1 MKNVSKNKKAFARR
15 EGAAHTANRVYAACA
30 QRIAALM
37 ICLTFVLSNFTTAFA
52 AEMPS
57 RNRTVRAGIFS
68 FDGYH
73 MKDKEGRLMG
83 YGIEFL
89 NLVSEYS
96 RLNFQYIG
104 YDRAWGEMLDML
116 KNGEIDVV
124 TSARRT
130 PDREEHFLFSLP
142 IGRNNTVLS
151 IRINNT
157 QLHREDY
164 KTYNGMT
171 VGQLMGSS
179 QNQSLAEFAEE
190 KGFSYHVKEYGDSA
204 MLETALQNGEVD
216 AILSSDLRKAEN
228 EKTLDIIES
237 ADFYAIVRKNDI
249 QLLNEIN
256 YAIEQMDINEGD
268 WKNELFYRYYG
279 PVYSAALSF
288 TERETEYIRQVISG
302 EKTIT
307 VTALGD
313 RAPYSYTED
322 GKIKGILPD
331 YFAAVMEL
339 AGLPYEVV
347 VPKDKNDYHALAD
360 TNGVNVII
368 DKISSDDIFENAV
381 YRGFNTNSY
390 MTVGM
395 AKVTRQDFNG
405 KIKKVAVSESQGRD
419 TIERELLEG
428 YEVKD
433 YPTGEDAMRAVLN
446 READVAYVYTYTA
459 QLFVNYDSTN
469 SLYYSMLNGM
479 RTQFHMYVSENTDHE
494 LTTILNKCIKQIS
507 EDSLNQLVSKYTS
520 YSIGSMS
527 ILQYM
532 RANPGMMLLAF
543 FVSASVVC
551 VILVLCLR
559 MRWNKK
565 LLLTTERSNKEMG
578 EQLAIVEALSRDYTN
593 VYAINE
599 KRSSA
604 RIIKLEGYVTE
615 GLKKS
620 STEEHSYAPILENYI
635 RSRVHPDDQQEL
647 SQALSLENI
656 KEKLA
661 ENDEYQGSYRIL
673 VNGETHHFQYTYLKI
688 EKAAKEDKTAVLA
701 NIEQIVK
708 PEDDD
713 CEYGDFILAGFRN
726 IDEVIRKEQEQKDVL
741 AEALAQ
747 AQYANNAKTTFLN
760 SMSHDIRTPMN
771 AIIGFTS
778 LAVTHIDNKEQIRD
792 YLSKIMTSG
801 NHLLSLIN
809 DVLDMSRIE
818 SGKVKIEEK
827 ETSLPEI
834 MHDLKTIVQADVKS
848 KQLEFYIDTLDV
860 TNETI
865 ICDKL
870 RLNQV
875 LLNILSNAMKYT
887 KPGGMVSVRV
897 IQTAEASEGYADYE
911 FKVKD
916 TGIGMSK
923 EFLKHVFEPFEREQ
937 TSTVSGIQGTG
948 LGLAITKNIVDMMG
962 GTITV
967 ESEEGK
973 GSEFTVNFRFR
984 IANDPLETPRLEQ
997 LADLRALVVDDDVN
1011 TCVSVS
1017 KMLSAIGM
1025 HPDWTTLGN
1034 EAVIRT
1040 EFALEQNEPY
1050 SAYIIDWL
1058 MPDMNGIELV
1068 RRIRR
1073 VIGDMTPIIILTAY
1087 DWSDIEEEAR
1097 EAGVTAFCSKPIFLS
1112 ELRSVLAAPYM
1123 NKESAEK
1130 TPYTSEQQ
1138 RFDGTRLLLVEDNM
1152 LNQEIAQTILEG
1164 AGFIIDTA
1172 DDGSVAVEM
1181 MKEKPAD
1188 TYKLILM
1195 DVQMP
1200 IMNGYQATRAIRAL
1214 EDPKKSAIPIVAM
1227 TANAFDEDRKEA
1239 IESGMNGYVPKPINI
1254 EQLMS
1259 TLEGIINEQTD
1270 R

>member
-1 MKNVSKNKKAFARR
+1 MRSISYNKLK
-15 EGAAHTANRVYAACA
+15 
-30 QRIAALM
+30 RIAAFM
-37 ICLTFVLSNFTTAFA
+37 VCLILVLSNFITAFA
-52 AEMPS
+52 DGAPS
-57 RNRTVRAGIFS
+57 NNRTVKAGIFS

-73 MKDKEGRLMG
+73 MKDEDGRLTG

-89 NLVSEYS
+89 NLVSEHS
-96 RLNFQYIG
+96 RLNFQYTG

-116 KNGEIDVV
+116 ENGEIDVV

-130 PDREEHFLFSLP
+130 PDREERFAFSLP

-151 IRINNT
+151 IRVDNM
-157 QLHREDY
+157 QLHRGDY
-164 KTYNGMT
+164 KTYNGIT
-171 VGQLMGSS
+171 VGQLEGSS

-190 KGFSYHVKEYGDSA
+190 NGFSYQVKLYGDSDA
-204 MLETALQNGEVD
+204 LAAALQNGDVD
-216 AILSSDLRKAEN
+216 AILSSDLRKSEN
-228 EKTLDIIES
+228 EKTLDIIEE
-237 ADFYAIVRKNDI
+237 DYFYAIVRKDDTDLI
-249 QLLNEIN
+249 NEIN

-268 WKNELFYRYYG
+268 WKNVLFYKYYG
-279 PVYSAALSF
+279 PVYSSALSF
-288 TERETEYIRQVISG
+288 TEREAEYIRQVREG

-307 VTALGD
+307 VTALGN
-313 RAPYSYTED
+313 RAPYSYAED
-322 GKIKGILPD
+322 GELKGILPD

-339 AGLPYEVV
+339 AGLPYKVV
-347 VPKDKNDYHALAD
+347 VPKDKDDYYALAD
-360 TNGVNVII
+360 TNGVNVVI
-368 DKISSDDIFENAV
+368 DRISFDDTIEDAV
-381 YRGFNTNSY
+381 YRGFNTDSY
-390 MTVGM
+390 VTVGM
-395 AKVTRQDFNG
+395 ARVIRQDFSG
-405 KIKKVAVSESQGRD
+405 DVKVVAVSDSQGKD
-419 TIERELLEG
+419 IIEPEFLEG
-428 YEVKD
+428 YTVQN
-433 YPTGEDAMRAVLN
+433 YPTGEEAMQAVLN
-446 READVAYVYTYTA
+446 RKADVAYVYTYTA
-459 QLFVNYDSTN
+459 QLFVNHDPTD
-469 SLYYSMLNGM
+469 SLYYSMMNGM
-479 RTQFHMYVSENTDHE
+479 RTTFRMYVSEKTDHE
-494 LTTILNKCIKQIS
+494 LITILNKCISQVS
-507 EDSLNQLVSKYTS
+507 GDTLNQLASKYTS
-520 YSIGSMS
+520 YTISEMS
-527 ILQYM
+527 LLQYM
-532 RANPGMMLLAF
+532 RANPIMVLVDVLVFAL
-543 FVSASVVC
+543 VVC
-551 VILVLCLR
+551 VIIALYLR
-559 MRWNKK
+559 GRWNKK
-565 LLLTTERSNKEMG
+565 LLRATEQSNIKMG

-599 KRSSA
+599 ERSTA

-615 GLKKS
+615 GLKKG
-620 STEEHSYAPILENYI
+620 STEEHNYAPILEQYI
-635 RSRVHPDDQQEL
+635 RSRVHPEDQQDL
-647 SQALSLENI
+647 SLALSLDMV
-656 KEKLA
+656 KAGLA
-661 ENDEYQGSYRIL
+661 ADGEYKGSYRISD
-673 VNGETHHFQYTYLKI
+673 NGEIHHFQYTYLRI
-688 EKAAKEDKTAVLA
+688 SD
-701 NIEQIVK
+701 N
-708 PEDDD
+708 D
-713 CEYGDFILAGFRN
+713 YGHGGFILAGFRN
-726 IDEVIRKEQEQKDVL
+726 IDEVIREEQEQKNVL

-760 SMSHDIRTPMN
+760 NMSHDIRTPMN

-834 MHDLKTIVQADVKS
+834 MHDLKTIVQSDVKA

-860 TNETI
+860 ANETI

-897 IQTAEASEGYADYE
+897 IQTAEAFEGYASYE

-916 TGIGMSK
+916 TGIGMSR

-962 GTITV
+962 GEITV

-984 IANDPLETPRLEQ
+984 VAEGSPESQRVEQ

-1025 HPDWTTLGN
+1025 RPDWTTLGN

-1040 EFALEQNEPY
+1040 EFAIEQNEPY

-1087 DWSDIEEEAR
+1087 DWTDIEEEAR
-1097 EAGVTAFCSKPIFLS
+1097 EAGVTAFCSKPLFLS
-1112 ELRSVLAAPYM
+1112 ELRSALAAPYM
-1123 NKESAEK
+1123 DKESAAESD
-1130 TPYTSEQQ
+1130 TSESEP
-1138 RFDGTRLLLVEDNM
+1138 RFDGVRILLVEDNE
-1152 LNQEIAQTILEG
+1152 LNQEIAQTILEA

-1181 MKEKPAD
+1181 MKEKPAN
-1188 TYKLILM
+1188 TYNVILM

-1214 EDPKKSAIPIVAM
+1214 DDPAKASIPIVAM
-1227 TANAFDEDRKEA
+1227 TANAFEEDRKEA
-1239 IESGMNGYVPKPINI
+1239 MDSGMNGYVPKPINI

-1259 TLEGIINEQTD
+1259 TLEDIL

>member
-1 MKNVSKNKKAFARR
+1 MRSISYNKLKM
-15 EGAAHTANRVYAACA
+15 
-30 QRIAALM
+30 IAAFM
-37 ICLTFVLSNFTTAFA
+37 VCLILVLSNFITAFA
-52 AEMPS
+52 DGAPS
-57 RNRTVRAGIFS
+57 NNRTVKAGIFS

-73 MKDKEGRLMG
+73 MKDEDGRLTG

-89 NLVSEYS
+89 NLVSEHS
-96 RLNFQYIG
+96 RLNFQYTG

-116 KNGEIDVV
+116 ENGEIDVV

-130 PDREEHFLFSLP
+130 PDREERFAFSLP

-151 IRINNT
+151 IRVDNM
-157 QLHREDY
+157 QLHRGDY
-164 KTYNGMT
+164 KTYNGIT
-171 VGQLMGSS
+171 VGQLEGSS
-179 QNQSLAEFAEE
+179 QNQSLVEFAEE
-190 KGFSYHVKEYGDSA
+190 NGFSYQVKLYGDSDA
-204 MLETALQNGEVD
+204 LAAALQNGDVD
-216 AILSSDLRKAEN
+216 AILSSDLRKSEN
-228 EKTLDIIES
+228 EKTLDIIEE
-237 ADFYAIVRKNDI
+237 DYFYAIVRKDDTDLI
-249 QLLNEIN
+249 NEIN

-268 WKNELFYRYYG
+268 WKNVLFYKYYG
-279 PVYSAALSF
+279 PVYSSALSF
-288 TERETEYIRQVISG
+288 TEREAEYIRQVREG

-307 VTALGD
+307 VTALGN
-313 RAPYSYTED
+313 RAPYSYAED
-322 GKIKGILPD
+322 GELKGILPD

-339 AGLPYEVV
+339 AGLPYKVV
-347 VPKDKNDYHALAD
+347 VPKDKDDYYALAD
-360 TNGVNVII
+360 TNGVNVVI
-368 DKISSDDIFENAV
+368 DRISFDDTIEDAV
-381 YRGFNTNSY
+381 YRGFNTDSY
-390 MTVGM
+390 VTVGM
-395 AKVTRQDFNG
+395 ARVIRQDFSG
-405 KIKKVAVSESQGRD
+405 DVKVVAVSDSQGKD
-419 TIERELLEG
+419 IIEPKFLEG
-428 YEVKD
+428 YTVQN
-433 YPTGEDAMRAVLN
+433 YPTGEEAMQAVLN
-446 READVAYVYTYTA
+446 RKADVAYVYTYTA
-459 QLFVNYDSTN
+459 QLFVNHDPTD
-469 SLYYSMLNGM
+469 SLYYSMMNGM
-479 RTQFHMYVSENTDHE
+479 RTTFRMYVSEKTDHE
-494 LTTILNKCIKQIS
+494 LITILNKCISQVS
-507 EDSLNQLVSKYTS
+507 GDTLNQLASKYTS
-520 YSIGSMS
+520 YTISEMS
-527 ILQYM
+527 LLQYM
-532 RANPGMMLLAF
+532 RANPIMVLVDVLVFAL
-543 FVSASVVC
+543 VVC
-551 VILVLCLR
+551 VIIALYLR
-559 MRWNKK
+559 GRWNKK
-565 LLLTTERSNKEMG
+565 LLRATEQSNIKMG

-599 KRSSA
+599 ERSTA

-615 GLKKS
+615 GLKKG
-620 STEEHSYAPILENYI
+620 STEEHNYAPILEQYI
-635 RSRVHPDDQQEL
+635 RSRVHPEDQQDL
-647 SQALSLENI
+647 SLALSLDMV
-656 KEKLA
+656 KAGLA
-661 ENDEYQGSYRIL
+661 ADGEYKGSYRISD
-673 VNGETHHFQYTYLKI
+673 NGEIHHFQYTYLRI
-688 EKAAKEDKTAVLA
+688 SD
-701 NIEQIVK
+701 N
-708 PEDDD
+708 D
-713 CEYGDFILAGFRN
+713 YGHGGFILAGFRN
-726 IDEVIRKEQEQKDVL
+726 IDEVIREEQEQKNVL

-760 SMSHDIRTPMN
+760 NMSHDIRTPMN

-834 MHDLKTIVQADVKS
+834 MHDLKTIVQSDVKA

-860 TNETI
+860 ANETI

-897 IQTAEASEGYADYE
+897 IQTAEAFEGYASYE

-916 TGIGMSK
+916 TGIGMSR

-962 GTITV
+962 GEITV

-984 IANDPLETPRLEQ
+984 VAEGSPESQRVEQ

-1025 HPDWTTLGN
+1025 RPDWTTLGN

-1040 EFALEQNEPY
+1040 EFAIEQNEPY

-1087 DWSDIEEEAR
+1087 DWTDIEEEAR
-1097 EAGVTAFCSKPIFLS
+1097 EAGVTAFCSKPLFLS
-1112 ELRSVLAAPYM
+1112 ELRSALAAPYM
-1123 NKESAEK
+1123 DKESAAESD
-1130 TPYTSEQQ
+1130 TSESEP
-1138 RFDGTRLLLVEDNM
+1138 RFDGVRILLVEDNE
-1152 LNQEIAQTILEG
+1152 LNQEIAQTILEA

-1181 MKEKPAD
+1181 MKEKPAN
-1188 TYKLILM
+1188 TYNVILM

-1214 EDPKKSAIPIVAM
+1214 DDPAKASIPIVAM
-1227 TANAFDEDRKEA
+1227 TANAFEEDRKEA
-1239 IESGMNGYVPKPINI
+1239 MDSGMNGYVPKPINI

-1259 TLEGIINEQTD
+1259 TLEDIL

>member
-1 MKNVSKNKKAFARR
+1 MQNISKNKMAFPKKYGARR
-15 EGAAHTANRVYAACA
+15 EKAVRTAVVPRVICLK
-30 QRIAALM
+30 RIAAFTV
-37 ICLTFVLSNFTTAFA
+37 CLIIALSNFITAFA
-52 AEMPS
+52 DDVQS
-57 RNRTVRAGIFS
+57 NNRTVKAGIFS
-68 FDGYH
+68 FEGYH
-73 MKDKEGRLMG
+73 MKDEEDRLTG

-89 NLVSEYS
+89 SLVSEYS
-96 RLNFQYIG
+96 RLNFQYTG
-104 YDRAWGEMLDML
+104 YDRAWSEMLDML
-116 KNGEIDVV
+116 ENGEIDVV

-130 PDREEHFLFSLP
+130 SEREELFAFSLP
-142 IGRNNTVLS
+142 IGRNDTILS
-151 IRINNT
+151 IRVNNT
-157 QLHREDY
+157 QIHRGDY
-164 KTYNGMT
+164 KTYNGIT
-171 VGQLMGSS
+171 VGQLEGSS
-179 QNQSLAEFAEE
+179 QNQSLVEFAEE
-190 KGFSYHVKEYGDSA
+190 NGFSYQVKEYYDSDDLA
-204 MLETALQNGEVD
+204 AALQSGEVD

-228 EKTLDIIES
+228 EKTLDIIEE
-237 ADFYAIVRKNDI
+237 ADFYAIVRKDDTE
-249 QLLNEIN
+249 LLDEIN

-268 WKNELFYRYYG
+268 WKNVLFYKYYG
-279 PVYSAALSF
+279 PVYSSALSF
-288 TERETEYIRQVISG
+288 NERETEYIRQVVSG

-322 GKIKGILPD
+322 GELKGILPD

-347 VPKDKNDYHALAD
+347 VPENSDAYYSLAG
-360 TNGVNVII
+360 TNGVNVVI
-368 DKISSDDIFENAV
+368 DKLGSDDIIEDAV
-381 YRGFNTNSY
+381 YRGFNTTSY
-390 MTVGM
+390 MTARM
-395 AKVTRQDFNG
+395 AMVTRQDLKG
-405 KIKKVAVSESQGRD
+405 DIKVVAVSDSQGKD
-419 TIERELLEG
+419 IIERELLEG
-428 YEVKD
+428 YTVLS
-433 YPTGEDAMRAVLN
+433 YPTGDEAMRAVLN
-446 READVAYVYTYTA
+446 READAAYVYAYTA
-459 QLFVNYDSTN
+459 QLFVNHDASN

-479 RTQFHMYVSENTDHE
+479 STSFSMYVSENTDHE
-494 LTTILNKCIKQIS
+494 LLTILNKCIKQMS
-507 EDSLNQLVSKYTS
+507 DDTLNQLASKYTS
-520 YSIGSMS
+520 YTIGDMS

-532 RANPGMMLLAF
+532 QANPIMMFAAF
-543 FVSASVVC
+543 FMLALTVC
-551 VILVLCLR
+551 VILTLYLR
-559 MRWNKK
+559 VQWNKK
-565 LLLTTERSNKEMG
+565 LLHATELSNMRLG

-599 KRSSA
+599 ERSTA

-615 GLKKS
+615 GLKKG
-620 STEEHSYAPILENYI
+620 STEEHSYAPILEKYI
-635 RSRVHPDDQQEL
+635 NSRVHPDDRQEF
-647 SQALSLENI
+647 SDALSLD
-656 KEKLA
+656 KVSEKLKTD
-661 ENDEYQGSYRIL
+661 DEYTGIYRIL
-673 VNGETHHFQYTYLKI
+673 DNGEVHHFQYTYLKI
-688 EKAAKEDKTAVLA
+688 AD
-701 NIEQIVK
+701 N
-708 PEDDD
+708 DD
-713 CEYGDFILAGFRN
+713 GRVGFILAGFRN
-726 IDEVIRKEQEQKDVL
+726 IDEMIRNEQEQKEVL

-760 SMSHDIRTPMN
+760 NMSHDIRTPMN

-778 LAVTHIDNKEQIRD
+778 LAVTHIDNKEQVRD

-834 MHDLKTIVQADVKS
+834 MHDLKTIVQSDVKS

-860 TNETI
+860 SNETI
-865 ICDKL
+865 VCDKL

-897 IQTAEASEGYADYE
+897 SQTSEAADGAASYE

-916 TGIGMSK
+916 TGIGMSS
-923 EFLKHVFEPFEREQ
+923 EFLQHVFEPFEREQ

-967 ESEEGK
+967 ESETGK
-973 GSEFTVNFRFR
+973 GSEFTVAFRFR
-984 IANDPLETPRLEQ
+984 VADSPMESQRLEQ

-1087 DWSDIEEEAR
+1087 DWTDIEAEAR
-1097 EAGVTAFCSKPIFLS
+1097 EAGVTAFCSKPLFMS

-1123 NKESAEK
+1123 EQESEDETTA
-1130 TPYTSEQQ
+1130 SEET
-1138 RFDGTRLLLVEDNM
+1138 RFDGMRLLLVEDNE
-1152 LNQEIAQTILEG
+1152 LNQEIAQTILETE
-1164 AGFIIDTA
+1164 GFAIDTA
-1172 DDGSVAVEM
+1172 DDGSIAVER
-1181 MKEKPAD
+1181 MKEMPAG
-1188 TYKLILM
+1188 TYDLILM

-1214 EDPKKSAIPIVAM
+1214 DDPVKAATPIVAM

-1239 IESGMNGYVPKPINI
+1239 MDSGMNGYVAKPIDI
-1254 EQLMS
+1254 EKLMK
-1259 TLEGIINEQTD
+1259 TLEDILK
-1270 R
+1270 